1 MRLEMRPHET
11 FQTVSELPFSETG
24 LLAYKILGNR
34 ASGDAG
40 SRKLRRSE
48 GIRRGPGYREPRRKV
63 RLGLPC
69 RRGVIVLLAQPTV
82 TMTVNN
88 KAVKGC
94 GRVPHLFTEVPR
106 RGVLG
111 NLASSMIC
119 YRKL

>member
-1 MRLEMRPHET
+1 MAVRPEKGRG
-11 FQTVSELPFSETG
+11 VENPG
-24 LLAYKILGNR
+24 GK
-34 ASGDAG
+34 SGWACPVG
-40 SRKLRRSE
+40 
-48 GIRRGPGYREPRRKV
+48 G
-63 RLGLPC
+63 
-69 RRGVIVLLAQPTV
+69 GVIVLLAQPTTV

-94 GRVPHLFTEVPR
+94 GRVLHLFTEVPR